1 MTTTTPT
8 TGTSIS
14 DILAQQAAAASAATG
29 STSSTSSTDSTDSTN
44 SNPANALQDLS
55 GDYQN
60 FLSLLTTQLQNQD
73 PLDPMDTS
81 QFTQQLVEF
90 SSVEQQINT
99 NSKLD
104 QMISLQST
112 ANAYGAVGFVG
123 TTVSANSDQLP
134 LQNGKAQFDYQ
145 IPTTGTAATLKIMDS
160 SGNVV
165 MLEQVDAT
173 AGTHPVQWDGTDYFG
188 NQLSD
193 GQYSVSVDYTDQSGN
208 SNDATITTYG
218 TVTSAAIS
226 DGTVSLKLGDVTIPL
241 SDVTSISHDDG
252 TSSTTAPASTSSDS
266 SSTSTT
272 GS

>member
-1 MTTTTPT
+1 MTTTPTAT

-14 DILAQQAAAASAATG
+14 DILAQQAAAANAASGTSAA
-29 STSSTSSTDSTDSTN
+29 SSTN
-44 SNPANALQDLS
+44 STDTGDSNPTNALQDLS

-60 FLSLLTTQLQNQD
+60 FLTLLTTQLQNQD

-104 QMISLQST
+104 QMIGLQST

-123 TTVSANSDQLP
+123 TTVSANSDQLA
-134 LQNGKAQFDYQ
+134 LQNGKSRFDYQ

-160 SGNVV
+160 SGNIV

-188 NQLSD
+188 NQLGD
-193 GQYSVSVDYTDQSGN
+193 GQYSVSVAYTDQSGN
-208 SNDATITTYG
+208 SNDAAITTYG
-218 TVTSAAIS
+218 TVTSASIS

-252 TSSTTAPASTSSDS
+252 TAATTPASGSDG
-266 SSTSTT
+266 STPTT